1 MTHDTYALPKGTIL
15 HGKSFVYQIDNVLGQ
30 GSFGITYLASIKIN
44 GALGSIDANVKV
56 TVKEFFMANFNGRQG
71 CTVTSGSQDGMY
83 GYYKH
88 KFTQEAIN
96 LSKLHH
102 PNIVNVL
109 EAFEENNTVY
119 YAMEYIDG
127 GSLDK
132 KIEQNQKLSE
142 KQCVE
147 LTKQIGSAVSFM
159 HDNMMLHLD
168 LKPSN
173 IMLKQNGDAVL
184 IDFGLSKQYTE
195 NGEPE
200 TLTKV
205 GGGTPGY
212 APLEQLSYR
221 DGKGFP
227 VTMDVYA
234 LGGTMYKMLTGVRP
248 PEASD
253 ILEDGFPLQELT
265 NRNVSEHTAVVIAKA
280 MMPKRS
286 ERYQSVMDMIN
297 DLSSESPF
305 SNSSHQASKEE
316 STIREKATLLPM
328 PERINIKL
336 DRRGRGLS
344 YEIYMNSKICNTVYT
359 YYNEEEKVDEDF
371 YGGIYDD
378 VQKHLAKN
386 GFLNPQHWECESST
400 TPIDEGFGFDVS
412 VDFYYSDGKTFSRNV
427 PNAHPDWHSRLLD
440 AVEKLIKET
449 SLKKQVD
456 QVANYLLYG
465 DTVPVEIRKDTS
477 RVDIM
482 YNPFGPIWREGS
494 FDAHISPK
502 TTKGVEGIFTPQI
515 SQKQFEQFLKEL
527 AQMDL
532 REMCNYNPFNKF
544 EWSEPPEGLS
554 IRLFDKQGECYKEL
568 SQHVFNRIYGN
579 LAGNINELRS
589 KIIEITPQL
598 KEHLR
603 REEYRETQ
611 KESKSGFS
619 FFGLFKKK

>member
-15 HGKSFVYQIDNVLGQ
+15 HGKSFVYQIDKVLGQ

-212 APLEQLSYR
+212 APLEQISYR

-253 ILEDGFPLQELT
+253 ILEDGFPLHELT

-297 DLSSESPF
+297 DLSSESPA
-305 SNSSHQASKEE
+305 SHSSHQARKEE
-316 STIREKATLLPM
+316 STIREKETLLPM
-328 PERINIKL
+328 PESISIKL
-336 DRRGRGLS
+336 NRRGRGLS
-344 YEIYMNSKICNTVYT
+344 YEIYMNSKICNTVYA
-359 YYNEEEKVDEDF
+359 YYNEKEKVDEDF

-378 VQKHLAKN
+378 VKKHLEKN
-386 GFLNPQHWECESST
+386 GFLDPQHWENESST
-400 TPIDEGFGFDVS
+400 TPIAENFGYDIS
-412 VDFYYSDGKTFSRNV
+412 VVFYYADGKSFSRHV
-427 PNAHPDWHSRLLD
+427 KHAHPDWHSRLLD
-440 AVEKLIKET
+440 AVEKLVKET

-456 QVANYLLYG
+456 QVATYS

-477 RVDIM
+477 RVDIV
-482 YNPFGPIWREGS
+482 YKPFGPNWQGF
-494 FDAHISPK
+494 FDTHISPK
-502 TTKGVEGIFTPQI
+502 NTKGIEGIFTPQI
-515 SQKQFEQFLKEL
+515 SQKQFERFLNEL
-527 AQMDL
+527 DQMSL
-532 REMCNYNPFNKF
+532 REKCAYKSFNQF
-544 EWSEPPEGLS
+544 DFSEPPETLI
-554 IRLFDKQGECYKEL
+554 IRLLDKQGECYKEL
-568 SQHVFNRIYGN
+568 SQQYIARQVYGN
-579 LAGNINELRS
+579 LAGDINELRNR
-589 KIIEITPQL
+589 IIEITPQL

-603 REEYRETQ
+603 REAQE
-611 KESKSGFS
+611 ESKSGFS

>member
-142 KQCVE
+142 KQCME

-212 APLEQLSYR
+212 APLEQISYR

-297 DLSSESPF
+297 DLSSESP
-305 SNSSHQASKEE
+305 SSHSSHQARKEE
-316 STIREKATLLPM
+316 STIREKETLLPM
-328 PERINIKL
+328 PESISIKL
-336 DRRGRGLS
+336 NRRGRGLS
-344 YEIYMNSKICNTVYT
+344 YEIYMNSKICNTVYA
-359 YYNEEEKVDEDF
+359 YYNEKEKVDEDF

-378 VQKHLAKN
+378 VKKHLEKN
-386 GFLNPQHWECESST
+386 GFLDPQHWENESST
-400 TPIDEGFGFDVS
+400 TPIAENFGYDIS
-412 VDFYYSDGKTFSRNV
+412 VVFYYADGKSFSRHV
-427 PNAHPDWHSRLLD
+427 KHAHPDWHSRLLD
-440 AVEKLIKET
+440 AVEKLVKET

-456 QVANYLLYG
+456 QVATYS

-477 RVDIM
+477 RVDIV
-482 YNPFGPIWREGS
+482 YKPFGPIWQGF
-494 FDAHISPK
+494 FDTHISPK
-502 TTKGVEGIFTPQI
+502 NTKGIEGIFTPQI
-515 SQKQFEQFLKEL
+515 SQKQFERFLNEL
-527 AQMDL
+527 DQMSL
-532 REMCNYNPFNKF
+532 REKCAYKSFNQF
-544 EWSEPPEGLS
+544 DFSEPPETLI
-554 IRLFDKQGECYKEL
+554 IRLLDKQGECYKEL
-568 SQHVFNRIYGN
+568 SQQYIARQVYGN
-579 LAGNINELRS
+579 LAGDINELRNR
-589 KIIEITPQL
+589 IIEITPQL

-603 REEYRETQ
+603 REAQE
-611 KESKSGFS
+611 ESKSGFS

>member
-83 GYYKH
+83 DYYKH

-212 APLEQLSYR
+212 APLEQISYR

-253 ILEDGFPLQELT
+253 ILEDGFPLHELT

-297 DLSSESPF
+297 DLSSESP
-305 SNSSHQASKEE
+305 SSHSSHQARKEE
-316 STIREKATLLPM
+316 STIREKETLLPM
-328 PERINIKL
+328 PESISIKL
-336 DRRGRGLS
+336 NRRGRGLS
-344 YEIYMNSKICNTVYT
+344 YEIYMNSKICNTVYA
-359 YYNEEEKVDEDF
+359 YYNEKEKVDEDF

-378 VQKHLAKN
+378 VKKHLEKN
-386 GFLNPQHWECESST
+386 GFLDPQHWENESST
-400 TPIDEGFGFDVS
+400 TPIAENFGYDIS
-412 VDFYYSDGKTFSRNV
+412 VVFYYADGKSFSRHV
-427 PNAHPDWHSRLLD
+427 KHAHPDWHSRLLD
-440 AVEKLIKET
+440 AVEKLVKET

-456 QVANYLLYG
+456 QVATYS

-477 RVDIM
+477 RVDIV
-482 YNPFGPIWREGS
+482 YKPFGPNWQGF
-494 FDAHISPK
+494 FDTHISPK
-502 TTKGVEGIFTPQI
+502 NTKGIEGIFTPQI
-515 SQKQFEQFLKEL
+515 SQKQFERFLNEL
-527 AQMDL
+527 DQMSL
-532 REMCNYNPFNKF
+532 REKCAYKSFNQF
-544 EWSEPPEGLS
+544 DFSEPPETLI
-554 IRLFDKQGECYKEL
+554 IRLLDKQGECYKEL
-568 SQHVFNRIYGN
+568 SQQYIARQVYGN
-579 LAGNINELRS
+579 LAGDINELRNR
-589 KIIEITPQL
+589 IIEITPQL

-603 REEYRETQ
+603 REAQE
-611 KESKSGFS
+611 ESKSGFS

>member
-142 KQCVE
+142 KQCME

-212 APLEQLSYR
+212 APLEQISYR

-253 ILEDGFPLQELT
+253 ILEDGFPLHELT

-297 DLSSESPF
+297 DLSSESP
-305 SNSSHQASKEE
+305 SSHSSHQARKEE

-328 PERINIKL
+328 PESISIKL
-336 DRRGRGLS
+336 NRRGRGLS
-344 YEIYMNSKICNTVYT
+344 YEIYMNSKICNTVYA
-359 YYNEEEKVDEDF
+359 YYNEKEKVDEDF

-378 VQKHLAKN
+378 VKKHLEKN
-386 GFLNPQHWECESST
+386 GFLDPQHWENESST
-400 TPIDEGFGFDVS
+400 TPIAENFGYDIS
-412 VDFYYSDGKTFSRNV
+412 VVFYYADGKSFSRHV
-427 PNAHPDWHSRLLD
+427 KHAHPDWHSRLLD
-440 AVEKLIKET
+440 AVEKLVKET

-456 QVANYLLYG
+456 QVATYS

-477 RVDIM
+477 RVDIV
-482 YNPFGPIWREGS
+482 YKPFGPNWQGF
-494 FDAHISPK
+494 FDTHISPK
-502 TTKGVEGIFTPQI
+502 NTKGIEGIFTPQI
-515 SQKQFEQFLKEL
+515 SQKQFERFLNEL
-527 AQMDL
+527 DQMSL
-532 REMCNYNPFNKF
+532 REKCAYKSFNQF
-544 EWSEPPEGLS
+544 DFSEPPETLI
-554 IRLFDKQGECYKEL
+554 IRLLDKQGECYKEL
-568 SQHVFNRIYGN
+568 SQQHIARQVYGN
-579 LAGNINELRS
+579 LAGDINELRNR
-589 KIIEITPQL
+589 IIEITPQL

-603 REEYRETQ
+603 RKVQNEP
-611 KESKSGFS
+611 KSGFS

>member
-212 APLEQLSYR
+212 APLEQISYR

-297 DLSSESPF
+297 DLIYPSP
-305 SNSSHQASKEE
+305 SADKEHE
-316 STIREKATLLPM
+316 RTKETEKLPI
-328 PERINIKL
+328 PERIHIKL
-336 DRRGRGLS
+336 DRRGQGSS
-344 YEIYMNSKICNTVYT
+344 YEIYMNSHICNTVYAF
-359 YYNEEEKVDEDF
+359 YDEKNKADEDF
-371 YGGIYDD
+371 YGGIYED
-378 VQKHLAKN
+378 VQKHLIQN
-386 GFLNPQHWECESST
+386 DFLNPQHWERENST
-400 TPIDEGFGFDVS
+400 TPNNIGFGYDVS
-412 VDFYYSDGKTFSRNV
+412 IDFYYSDRKTFSRHV
-427 PNAHPDWHSRLLD
+427 HNAHYVWHSLLLN
-440 AVEKLIKET
+440 AIEKLINDT
-449 SLKKQVD
+449 SLKQQVD
-456 QVANYLLYG
+456 QVISRLAEPYIE
-465 DTVPVEIRKDTS
+465 TVPVEIRKDTS
-477 RVDIM
+477 RVVIE
-482 YNPFGPIWREGS
+482 YHPFGMPRNSE
-494 FDAHISPK
+494 DAFTVSISPNRQK
-502 TTKGVEGIFTPQI
+502 HIEGIFSPAITSMQF
-515 SQKQFEQFLKEL
+515 KQFLDKLTSMNLKEKR
-527 AQMDL
+527 AT
-532 REMCNYNPFNKF
+532 RFSFNQL
-544 EWSEPPEGLS
+544 EYSESAETIK
-554 IRLFDKQGECYKEL
+554 IRLFDQQKICYTEL
-568 SQHVFNRIYGN
+568 CQQYISGQSYGN
-579 LAGNINELRS
+579 LEGNITDMKNR
-589 KIIEITPQL
+589 IIEITPDL
-598 KEHLR
+598 KEYLKGQQQ
-603 REEYRETQ
+603 EP
-611 KESKSGFS
+611 KSGFS

>member
-142 KQCVE
+142 KQCME

-212 APLEQLSYR
+212 APLEQISYR

-253 ILEDGFPLQELT
+253 ILEDGFPLHELT

-297 DLSSESPF
+297 DLSSESP
-305 SNSSHQASKEE
+305 SSHSSQQARKEE
-316 STIREKATLLPM
+316 STIREKETLLPM
-328 PERINIKL
+328 PESISIKL
-336 DRRGRGLS
+336 NRRGRGLS
-344 YEIYMNSKICNTVYT
+344 YEIYMNSKICNTVYA
-359 YYNEEEKVDEDF
+359 YYNEKEKVDEDF

-378 VQKHLAKN
+378 VKKHLEKN
-386 GFLNPQHWECESST
+386 GFLDPQHWENESST
-400 TPIDEGFGFDVS
+400 TPIAENFGYDIS
-412 VDFYYSDGKTFSRNV
+412 VVFYYADGKSFSRHV
-427 PNAHPDWHSRLLD
+427 KHAHPDWHSRLLD
-440 AVEKLIKET
+440 AVEKLVKET

-456 QVANYLLYG
+456 QVATYS

-477 RVDIM
+477 RVDIV
-482 YNPFGPIWREGS
+482 YKPFGPNWQGF
-494 FDAHISPK
+494 FDTHISPK
-502 TTKGVEGIFTPQI
+502 NTKGIEGIFTPQI
-515 SQKQFEQFLKEL
+515 SQKQFERFLNEL
-527 AQMDL
+527 DQMSL
-532 REMCNYNPFNKF
+532 REKCAYKSFNQF
-544 EWSEPPEGLS
+544 DFSEPPETLI
-554 IRLFDKQGECYKEL
+554 IRLLDKQGECYKEL
-568 SQHVFNRIYGN
+568 SQQYIARQVYGN
-579 LAGNINELRS
+579 LAGDINELRNR
-589 KIIEITPQL
+589 IIEITPQL

-603 REEYRETQ
+603 REAQ
-611 KESKSGFS
+611 QESKSGFS

>member
-142 KQCVE
+142 KQCIE

-173 IMLKQNGDAVL
+173 IMLKQNWDAVL

-212 APLEQLSYR
+212 APLEQISYR

-253 ILEDGFPLQELT
+253 ILEDGFPLHELT

-297 DLSSESPF
+297 DLSSESP
-305 SNSSHQASKEE
+305 SSHSSQQARKEE
-316 STIREKATLLPM
+316 STIREKETLLPM
-328 PERINIKL
+328 PESISIKL
-336 DRRGRGLS
+336 NRRGRGLS
-344 YEIYMNSKICNTVYT
+344 YEIYMNSKICNTVYA
-359 YYNEEEKVDEDF
+359 YYNEKEKVDEDF

-378 VQKHLAKN
+378 VQKHLEKN

-400 TPIDEGFGFDVS
+400 TPIAVGFGFDVS
-412 VDFYYSDGKTFSRNV
+412 VDFYYADGKTFSRHV

-440 AVEKLIKET
+440 AVEKLVKET

-456 QVANYLLYG
+456 QVATYLNN

-477 RVDIM
+477 RVNIM
-482 YNPFGPIWREGS
+482 YHPQDFTPFQPDSFNICISLKPIKDGEGWK
-494 FDAHISPK
+494 ISPK
-502 TTKGVEGIFTPQI
+502 I
-515 SQKQFEQFLKEL
+515 SQKQFEQFLNEL
-527 AQMDL
+527 DQMNL
-532 REMCNYNPFNKF
+532 REKCNYKSYN
-544 EWSEPPEGLS
+544 SLRSIVPEGLT
-554 IRLFDKQGECYKEL
+554 IRLFDRQGKCYKEL
-568 SQHVFNRIYGN
+568 TQKIWGYIYGN
-579 LAGNINELRS
+579 LVGNIDELRS

-598 KEHLR
+598 KEILR
-603 REEYRETQ
+603 GEEVEMQ
-611 KESKSGFS
+611 EMPKSGFS

>member
-212 APLEQLSYR
+212 APLEQISYR

-297 DLSSESPF
+297 DLIYPSP
-305 SNSSHQASKEE
+305 SADKGHERTKE
-316 STIREKATLLPM
+316 TEKLPI
-328 PERINIKL
+328 PERIHIKL
-336 DRRGRGLS
+336 DRRGQGSS
-344 YEIYMNSKICNTVYT
+344 YEIYMNSHICNTVYAF
-359 YYNEEEKVDEDF
+359 YDEKNKADEDF
-371 YGGIYDD
+371 YGGIYED
-378 VQKHLAKN
+378 VQKHLIQN
-386 GFLNPQHWECESST
+386 DFLNPQHWERENST
-400 TPIDEGFGFDVS
+400 TPNNIGFGYDVS
-412 VDFYYSDGKTFSRNV
+412 IDFYYSDRKTFSRHV
-427 PNAHPDWHSRLLD
+427 HNAHYVWHSLLLN
-440 AVEKLIKET
+440 AIEKLINDT
-449 SLKKQVD
+449 SLKQQVD
-456 QVANYLLYG
+456 QVISRLAEPYIE
-465 DTVPVEIRKDTS
+465 TEPVEIRKDTS
-477 RVDIM
+477 RVVIE
-482 YNPFGPIWREGS
+482 YHPFGMPRNSE
-494 FDAHISPK
+494 DAFTVSISPNRQK
-502 TTKGVEGIFTPQI
+502 NIEGIFSPAITSMQF
-515 SQKQFEQFLKEL
+515 KQFLDKLTSMNLKEKR
-527 AQMDL
+527 AT
-532 REMCNYNPFNKF
+532 RFSFNQL
-544 EWSEPPEGLS
+544 EYSESAETIK
-554 IRLFDKQGECYKEL
+554 IRLFDQQKICYTEL
-568 SQHVFNRIYGN
+568 CQQYISGQSYGN
-579 LAGNINELRS
+579 LEGNITDMKNR
-589 KIIEITPQL
+589 IIEITPNL
-598 KEHLR
+598 KEYLKGQQQ
-603 REEYRETQ
+603 EP
-611 KESKSGFS
+611 KSGFS

>member
-142 KQCVE
+142 KQCME

-212 APLEQLSYR
+212 APLEQISYR

-297 DLSSESPF
+297 DLSSESP
-305 SNSSHQASKEE
+305 SSHSSHQARKEE
-316 STIREKATLLPM
+316 STIREKETLLPM
-328 PERINIKL
+328 PESISIKL
-336 DRRGRGLS
+336 NRRGRGLS
-344 YEIYMNSKICNTVYT
+344 YEIYMNSKICNTVYA
-359 YYNEEEKVDEDF
+359 YYNEKEKVDEDF

-378 VQKHLAKN
+378 VKKHLEKN
-386 GFLNPQHWECESST
+386 GFLDPQHWENESST
-400 TPIDEGFGFDVS
+400 TPIAENFGYDIS
-412 VDFYYSDGKTFSRNV
+412 VVFYYADGKSFSRHV
-427 PNAHPDWHSRLLD
+427 KHAHPDWHSRLLD
-440 AVEKLIKET
+440 AVEKLVKET

-456 QVANYLLYG
+456 QVATYS

-477 RVDIM
+477 RVDIV
-482 YNPFGPIWREGS
+482 YKPFGPIWQGF
-494 FDAHISPK
+494 FDTHISPK
-502 TTKGVEGIFTPQI
+502 NTKGIEGIFTPQI
-515 SQKQFEQFLKEL
+515 SQKQFERFLNEL
-527 AQMDL
+527 DQMSL
-532 REMCNYNPFNKF
+532 REKCAYKSFNQF
-544 EWSEPPEGLS
+544 DFSETPETLI
-554 IRLFDKQGECYKEL
+554 IRLLDKQGECYKEL
-568 SQHVFNRIYGN
+568 SQQYIARQVYGN
-579 LAGNINELRS
+579 LAGDINELRNR
-589 KIIEITPQL
+589 IIEITPQL

-603 REEYRETQ
+603 REAQE
-611 KESKSGFS
+611 ESKSGFS

>member
-297 DLSSESPF
+297 DLIYPSP
-305 SNSSHQASKEE
+305 SADKGHERTKE
-316 STIREKATLLPM
+316 TEKLPI
-328 PERINIKL
+328 PERIHIKL
-336 DRRGRGLS
+336 DRRGQGSS
-344 YEIYMNSKICNTVYT
+344 YEIYMNSHICNTVYAF
-359 YYNEEEKVDEDF
+359 YDEKNKADEDF
-371 YGGIYDD
+371 YGGIYED
-378 VQKHLAKN
+378 VQKHLIQN
-386 GFLNPQHWECESST
+386 DFLNPQHWERENST
-400 TPIDEGFGFDVS
+400 TPNNIGFGYDVS
-412 VDFYYSDGKTFSRNV
+412 IDFYYSDRKTFSRHV
-427 PNAHPDWHSRLLD
+427 HNAHYVWHSLLLN
-440 AVEKLIKET
+440 AIEKLINDT
-449 SLKKQVD
+449 SLKQQVD
-456 QVANYLLYG
+456 QVISRLAEPYIE
-465 DTVPVEIRKDTS
+465 TVPVEIRKDTS
-477 RVDIM
+477 RVVIE
-482 YNPFGPIWREGS
+482 YHPFWMPRNSE
-494 FDAHISPK
+494 DAFTVSISPNRQK
-502 TTKGVEGIFTPQI
+502 HIEGIFSPAITSMQF
-515 SQKQFEQFLKEL
+515 KQFLDKLTSMNLKEKR
-527 AQMDL
+527 AT
-532 REMCNYNPFNKF
+532 RFSFNQL
-544 EWSEPPEGLS
+544 EYSESAETIK
-554 IRLFDKQGECYKEL
+554 IRLFDQQKICYTEL
-568 SQHVFNRIYGN
+568 CQQYISGQSYGN
-579 LAGNINELRS
+579 LEGNITDMKNR
-589 KIIEITPQL
+589 IIEITPNL
-598 KEHLR
+598 KEYLKGQQQ
-603 REEYRETQ
+603 EP
-611 KESKSGFS
+611 KSGFS

>member
-142 KQCVE
+142 KQCME

-212 APLEQLSYR
+212 APLEQISYR

-297 DLSSESPF
+297 DLSSESP
-305 SNSSHQASKEE
+305 SSHSSHQARKEE
-316 STIREKATLLPM
+316 STIREKETLLPM
-328 PERINIKL
+328 PESISIKL
-336 DRRGRGLS
+336 NRRGRGLS
-344 YEIYMNSKICNTVYT
+344 YEIYMNSKICNTVYA
-359 YYNEEEKVDEDF
+359 YYNEKEKVDEDF

-378 VQKHLAKN
+378 VKKHLEKN
-386 GFLNPQHWECESST
+386 GFLDPQHWENESST
-400 TPIDEGFGFDVS
+400 TPIAENFGYDIS
-412 VDFYYSDGKTFSRNV
+412 VVFYYADGKSFSRHV
-427 PNAHPDWHSRLLD
+427 KHAHPDWHSRLLD
-440 AVEKLIKET
+440 AVEKLVKET

-456 QVANYLLYG
+456 QVATYS

-477 RVDIM
+477 RVDIV
-482 YNPFGPIWREGS
+482 YKPFGPNWQGF
-494 FDAHISPK
+494 FDTHISPK
-502 TTKGVEGIFTPQI
+502 NTKGIEGIFTPQI
-515 SQKQFEQFLKEL
+515 SQKQFERFLNEL
-527 AQMDL
+527 DQMSL
-532 REMCNYNPFNKF
+532 REKCAYKSFNQF
-544 EWSEPPEGLS
+544 DFSEPPETLI
-554 IRLFDKQGECYKEL
+554 IRLLDIQGECYKEL
-568 SQHVFNRIYGN
+568 SQQYIARQVYGN
-579 LAGNINELRS
+579 LAGDINELRNR
-589 KIIEITPQL
+589 IIEITPQL

-603 REEYRETQ
+603 REAQ
-611 KESKSGFS
+611 QESKSGFS

>member
-212 APLEQLSYR
+212 APLEQISYR

-253 ILEDGFPLQELT
+253 ILEDGFPLHELT

-297 DLSSESPF
+297 DLSSESPA
-305 SNSSHQASKEE
+305 SHSSHQTRKEE
-316 STIREKATLLPM
+316 STIREKETLLPM
-328 PERINIKL
+328 PESISIKL
-336 DRRGRGLS
+336 NRRGRGLS
-344 YEIYMNSKICNTVYT
+344 YEIYMNSKICNTVYA
-359 YYNEEEKVDEDF
+359 YYNEKEKVDEDF

-378 VQKHLAKN
+378 VKKHLEKN
-386 GFLNPQHWECESST
+386 GFLDPQHWENESST
-400 TPIDEGFGFDVS
+400 TPIAENFGYDIS
-412 VDFYYSDGKTFSRNV
+412 VVFYYADGKSFSRHV
-427 PNAHPDWHSRLLD
+427 KHAHPDWHSRLLD
-440 AVEKLIKET
+440 AVEKLVKET

-456 QVANYLLYG
+456 QVATYS

-477 RVDIM
+477 RVDIV
-482 YNPFGPIWREGS
+482 YKPFGPNWQG
-494 FDAHISPK
+494 FFNTHISPK
-502 TTKGVEGIFTPQI
+502 NTKGIEGIFTPQI
-515 SQKQFEQFLKEL
+515 SQKQFERFLNEL
-527 AQMDL
+527 DQMSL
-532 REMCNYNPFNKF
+532 REKCAYKSFNQF
-544 EWSEPPEGLS
+544 DFSEPPETLI
-554 IRLFDKQGECYKEL
+554 IRLLDKQGECYKEL
-568 SQHVFNRIYGN
+568 SQQYIARQVYGN
-579 LAGNINELRS
+579 LAGDINELKNR
-589 KIIEITPQL
+589 IIEITPQL

-603 REEYRETQ
+603 REAQ
-611 KESKSGFS
+611 QESKSGFS

>member
-15 HGKSFVYQIDNVLGQ
+15 HGKSFVYQIDKVLGQ

-83 GYYKH
+83 DYYKH

-212 APLEQLSYR
+212 APLEQISYR

-253 ILEDGFPLQELT
+253 ILEDGFPLHELT

-297 DLSSESPF
+297 DLSSESP
-305 SNSSHQASKEE
+305 SSHSSHQARKEE
-316 STIREKATLLPM
+316 STIREKETLLPM
-328 PERINIKL
+328 PESISIKL
-336 DRRGRGLS
+336 NRRGRGLS
-344 YEIYMNSKICNTVYT
+344 YEIYMNSKICNTVYA
-359 YYNEEEKVDEDF
+359 YYNEKEKVDEDF

-378 VQKHLAKN
+378 VKKHLEKN
-386 GFLNPQHWECESST
+386 GFLDPQHWENESST
-400 TPIDEGFGFDVS
+400 TPIAENFGYDIS
-412 VDFYYSDGKTFSRNV
+412 VVFYYADGKSFSRHV
-427 PNAHPDWHSRLLD
+427 KHAHPDWHSRLLD
-440 AVEKLIKET
+440 AVEKLVKET

-456 QVANYLLYG
+456 QVATYS

-477 RVDIM
+477 RVDIV
-482 YNPFGPIWREGS
+482 YKPFGPNWQG
-494 FDAHISPK
+494 FFNAHISPQN
-502 TTKGVEGIFTPQI
+502 TKGIEGIFTPQI
-515 SQKQFEQFLKEL
+515 SQKQFERFLNEL
-527 AQMDL
+527 DQMSL
-532 REMCNYNPFNKF
+532 REKCAYKSFNQF
-544 EWSEPPEGLS
+544 DFSETPETLI
-554 IRLFDKQGECYKEL
+554 IRLLDKQGECYKEL
-568 SQHVFNRIYGN
+568 SQQYIARQVYGN
-579 LAGNINELRS
+579 LTGDINELRNR
-589 KIIEITPQL
+589 IIEITPQL

-603 REEYRETQ
+603 REAQE
-611 KESKSGFS
+611 ESKSGFS

>member
-142 KQCVE
+142 KQCME

-212 APLEQLSYR
+212 APLEQISYR

-253 ILEDGFPLQELT
+253 ILEDGFPLHELT

-297 DLSSESPF
+297 ELSSESP
-305 SNSSHQASKEE
+305 SSHSSHQARKEE
-316 STIREKATLLPM
+316 STIREKETLLPM
-328 PERINIKL
+328 PESISIKL
-336 DRRGRGLS
+336 NRRGRGLS
-344 YEIYMNSKICNTVYT
+344 YEIYMNSKICNTVYA
-359 YYNEEEKVDEDF
+359 YYNEKEKVDEDF

-378 VQKHLAKN
+378 VKKHLEKN
-386 GFLNPQHWECESST
+386 GFLDPQHWENESST
-400 TPIDEGFGFDVS
+400 TPIAENFGYDIS
-412 VDFYYSDGKTFSRNV
+412 VVFYYADGKSFSRHV
-427 PNAHPDWHSRLLD
+427 KHAHPDWHSRLLD
-440 AVEKLIKET
+440 AVEKLVKET

-456 QVANYLLYG
+456 QVATYS

-477 RVDIM
+477 RVDIV
-482 YNPFGPIWREGS
+482 YKPFGPNWQGF
-494 FDAHISPK
+494 FDTHISPK
-502 TTKGVEGIFTPQI
+502 NTKGIEGIFTPQI
-515 SQKQFEQFLKEL
+515 SQKQFERFLNEL
-527 AQMDL
+527 DQMSL
-532 REMCNYNPFNKF
+532 REKCAYKSFNQF
-544 EWSEPPEGLS
+544 DFSEPPETLI
-554 IRLFDKQGECYKEL
+554 IRLLDKQGECYKEL
-568 SQHVFNRIYGN
+568 SQQYIARQVYGN
-579 LAGNINELRS
+579 LAGDINELRNR
-589 KIIEITPQL
+589 IIEITPQL

-603 REEYRETQ
+603 REAQ
-611 KESKSGFS
+611 QESKSGFS

>member
-15 HGKSFVYQIDNVLGQ
+15 HGKSFVYQIDKVLGQ

-71 CTVTSGSQDGMY
+71 CTVTSGNQDGMY

-212 APLEQLSYR
+212 APLEQISYR

-253 ILEDGFPLQELT
+253 ILEDGFPLHELT

-297 DLSSESPF
+297 DLSSESPA
-305 SNSSHQASKEE
+305 SHSSHQTRKEE
-316 STIREKATLLPM
+316 STIREKETLLPM
-328 PERINIKL
+328 PESIYIKL

-344 YEIYMNSKICNTVYT
+344 YEIYMSSKTCNSVCA
-359 YYNEEEKVDEDF
+359 YYNEKEKVDEDF

-378 VQKHLAKN
+378 VQKHLTKN
-386 GFLNPQHWECESST
+386 DFLNPQHWEREEPT
-400 TPIDEGFGFDVS
+400 VDLEGIFDVS

-427 PNAHPDWHSRLLD
+427 PNAHPDWYSRLLD

-456 QVANYLLYG
+456 QVAYYLLYG

-482 YNPFGPIWREGS
+482 YNPFGMFRHGS
-494 FDAHISPK
+494 FNAHISPK
-502 TTKGVEGIFTPQI
+502 TTKGAKGIFTPQI

-579 LAGNINELRS
+579 LAGPINELRS

-598 KEHLR
+598 KEFLR
-603 REEYRETQ
+603 EGVKEEP
-611 KESKSGFS
+611 KSGFS

>member
-142 KQCVE
+142 KQCIE

-212 APLEQLSYR
+212 APLEQISYR

-253 ILEDGFPLQELT
+253 ILEDGFPLHELT

-297 DLSSESPF
+297 DLSSESP
-305 SNSSHQASKEE
+305 SSHSSQQARKEE
-316 STIREKATLLPM
+316 STIREKETLLPM
-328 PERINIKL
+328 PESISIKL
-336 DRRGRGLS
+336 NRRGRGLS
-344 YEIYMNSKICNTVYT
+344 YEIYMNSKICNTVYA
-359 YYNEEEKVDEDF
+359 YYNEKEKVDEDF

-378 VQKHLAKN
+378 VKKHLEKN
-386 GFLNPQHWECESST
+386 GFLDPQHWENESST
-400 TPIDEGFGFDVS
+400 TPIAENFGYDIS
-412 VDFYYSDGKTFSRNV
+412 VVFYYADGKYFSRHV
-427 PNAHPDWHSRLLD
+427 KHAHPDWHSRLLD
-440 AVEKLIKET
+440 AVEKLVKET

-456 QVANYLLYG
+456 QVATYS

-477 RVDIM
+477 RVDIV
-482 YNPFGPIWREGS
+482 YKPFGPNWQGF
-494 FDAHISPK
+494 FDTHISPK
-502 TTKGVEGIFTPQI
+502 NTKGIEGIFTPQI
-515 SQKQFEQFLKEL
+515 SQKQFERFLNEL
-527 AQMDL
+527 DQMSL
-532 REMCNYNPFNKF
+532 REKCAYKSFNQF
-544 EWSEPPEGLS
+544 DFSEPPETLI
-554 IRLFDKQGECYKEL
+554 IRLLDKQGECYKEL
-568 SQHVFNRIYGN
+568 SQQYIARQVYGN
-579 LAGNINELRS
+579 LAGDINELRNR
-589 KIIEITPQL
+589 IIEITPQL

-603 REEYRETQ
+603 REAQ
-611 KESKSGFS
+611 QESKSGFS

>member
-142 KQCVE
+142 KQCME

-212 APLEQLSYR
+212 APLEQISYR

-297 DLSSESPF
+297 DLSSESP
-305 SNSSHQASKEE
+305 SSHSSHQTRKEE
-316 STIREKATLLPM
+316 STIREKETLLPM
-328 PERINIKL
+328 PESISIKL
-336 DRRGRGLS
+336 NRRGRGLS
-344 YEIYMNSKICNTVYT
+344 YEIYMNSKICNTVYA
-359 YYNEEEKVDEDF
+359 YYNEKEKVDEDF

-378 VQKHLAKN
+378 VKKHLEKN
-386 GFLNPQHWECESST
+386 GFLDPQHWENESST
-400 TPIDEGFGFDVS
+400 TPIAENFGYDIS
-412 VDFYYSDGKTFSRNV
+412 VVFYYADGKSFSRHV
-427 PNAHPDWHSRLLD
+427 KHAHPDWHSRLLD
-440 AVEKLIKET
+440 AVEKLVKET

-456 QVANYLLYG
+456 QVATYS

-477 RVDIM
+477 RVDIV
-482 YNPFGPIWREGS
+482 YKPFGPNWQG
-494 FDAHISPK
+494 FFNTHISPK
-502 TTKGVEGIFTPQI
+502 NTKGIEGIFTPQI
-515 SQKQFEQFLKEL
+515 SQKQFERFLNEL
-527 AQMDL
+527 DQMSL
-532 REMCNYNPFNKF
+532 REKCAYKSFNQF
-544 EWSEPPEGLS
+544 DFSEPPETLI
-554 IRLFDKQGECYKEL
+554 IRLLDKQGECYKEL
-568 SQHVFNRIYGN
+568 SQQYISRQVYGN
-579 LAGNINELRS
+579 LAGDINELRNR
-589 KIIEITPQL
+589 IIEITPQL

-603 REEYRETQ
+603 REAQ

>member
-132 KIEQNQKLSE
+132 KIEQNHKLSE
-142 KQCVE
+142 KQCIE

-212 APLEQLSYR
+212 APLEQISYR

-253 ILEDGFPLQELT
+253 ILEDGFPLHELT

-297 DLSSESPF
+297 DLSSESPA
-305 SNSSHQASKEE
+305 SHSSHQASKEE

-328 PERINIKL
+328 PESISIKL
-336 DRRGRGLS
+336 NRRGRGLS
-344 YEIYMNSKICNTVYT
+344 YEIYMNSKICNTVYA
-359 YYNEEEKVDEDF
+359 YYNEKEKVDEDF

-378 VQKHLAKN
+378 VKKHLEKN
-386 GFLNPQHWECESST
+386 GFLDPQHWENESST
-400 TPIDEGFGFDVS
+400 TPIAENFGYDIS
-412 VDFYYSDGKTFSRNV
+412 VVFYYADGKSFSRHV
-427 PNAHPDWHSRLLD
+427 KHAHPDWHSRLLD
-440 AVEKLIKET
+440 AVEKLVKET

-456 QVANYLLYG
+456 QVATYS

-477 RVDIM
+477 RVDIV
-482 YNPFGPIWREGS
+482 YKPFGPNWQGF
-494 FDAHISPK
+494 FDTHISPK
-502 TTKGVEGIFTPQI
+502 NTKGIEGIFTPQI
-515 SQKQFEQFLKEL
+515 SQKQFERFLNEL
-527 AQMDL
+527 DQMSL
-532 REMCNYNPFNKF
+532 REKCAYKSFNQF
-544 EWSEPPEGLS
+544 DFSEPPETLI
-554 IRLFDKQGECYKEL
+554 IRLLDKQGECYKEL
-568 SQHVFNRIYGN
+568 SQQYISRQVYGN
-579 LAGNINELRS
+579 LAGDINELRNR
-589 KIIEITPQL
+589 IIEITPQL

-603 REEYRETQ
+603 REVQ
-611 KESKSGFS
+611 QESKSGFS
-619 FFGLFKKK
+619 FFGLFKKNK

>member
-212 APLEQLSYR
+212 APLEQISYR

-253 ILEDGFPLQELT
+253 ILEDGFPLHELT

-297 DLSSESPF
+297 DLSSESPA
-305 SNSSHQASKEE
+305 SHSSHQARKEE
-316 STIREKATLLPM
+316 STIREKETLLPM
-328 PERINIKL
+328 PESISIKL
-336 DRRGRGLS
+336 NRRGRGLS
-344 YEIYMNSKICNTVYT
+344 YEIYMNSKICNTVYA
-359 YYNEEEKVDEDF
+359 YYNEKEKVDEDF

-378 VQKHLAKN
+378 VKKHLEKN
-386 GFLNPQHWECESST
+386 GFLDPQHWENESST
-400 TPIDEGFGFDVS
+400 TPIAENFGYDIS
-412 VDFYYSDGKTFSRNV
+412 VDFYYADGKTFSRHV

-440 AVEKLIKET
+440 AVEKLVKET

-456 QVANYLLYG
+456 QVATYS

-477 RVDIM
+477 RVDIV
-482 YNPFGPIWREGS
+482 YKPFGPNWQG
-494 FDAHISPK
+494 FFNTHISPK
-502 TTKGVEGIFTPQI
+502 NTKGIEGIFTPQI
-515 SQKQFEQFLKEL
+515 SQKQFERFLNEL
-527 AQMDL
+527 DQMSL
-532 REMCNYNPFNKF
+532 REKCAYKSFNQF
-544 EWSEPPEGLS
+544 DFSETPETLI
-554 IRLFDKQGECYKEL
+554 IRLLDKQGECYKEL
-568 SQHVFNRIYGN
+568 SQQYIARQVYGN
-579 LAGNINELRS
+579 LAGDINELRNR
-589 KIIEITPQL
+589 IIEITPQL

-603 REEYRETQ
+603 REAQ
-611 KESKSGFS
+611 QESKSGFS

>member
-142 KQCVE
+142 KQCME

-212 APLEQLSYR
+212 APLEQISYR

-253 ILEDGFPLQELT
+253 ILEDGFPLHELT

-297 DLSSESPF
+297 DLSSESP
-305 SNSSHQASKEE
+305 SSHSSHQARKEE
-316 STIREKATLLPM
+316 STIREKETLLPM
-328 PERINIKL
+328 PESISIKL
-336 DRRGRGLS
+336 NRRGRGLS
-344 YEIYMNSKICNTVYT
+344 YEIYMNSKICNTVYA
-359 YYNEEEKVDEDF
+359 YYNEKEKVDEDF

-378 VQKHLAKN
+378 VKKHLEKN
-386 GFLNPQHWECESST
+386 GFLDPQHWENESST
-400 TPIDEGFGFDVS
+400 TPIAENFGYDIS
-412 VDFYYSDGKTFSRNV
+412 VVFYYADGKSFSRHV
-427 PNAHPDWHSRLLD
+427 KHAHPDWHSRLLD
-440 AVEKLIKET
+440 AVEKLVKET

-456 QVANYLLYG
+456 QVATYS

-477 RVDIM
+477 RVDIV
-482 YNPFGPIWREGS
+482 YKPFGPNWQG
-494 FDAHISPK
+494 FFNTHISPK
-502 TTKGVEGIFTPQI
+502 NTKGIEGIFTPQI
-515 SQKQFEQFLKEL
+515 SQKQFERFLNEL
-527 AQMDL
+527 DQMSL
-532 REMCNYNPFNKF
+532 REKCAYKSFNQF
-544 EWSEPPEGLS
+544 DFSEPPETLI
-554 IRLFDKQGECYKEL
+554 IRLLDKQGECYKEL
-568 SQHVFNRIYGN
+568 SQQYIARQVYGN
-579 LAGNINELRS
+579 LTGDINELRNR
-589 KIIEITPQL
+589 IIEITPQL

-603 REEYRETQ
+603 REAQE
-611 KESKSGFS
+611 ESKSGFS

>member
-142 KQCVE
+142 KQCME

-212 APLEQLSYR
+212 APLEQISYR

-297 DLSSESPF
+297 DLSSESP
-305 SNSSHQASKEE
+305 SSHSSHQARKEE
-316 STIREKATLLPM
+316 STIREKETLLPM
-328 PERINIKL
+328 PESISIKL
-336 DRRGRGLS
+336 NRRGRGLS
-344 YEIYMNSKICNTVYT
+344 YEIYMNSKICNTVYA
-359 YYNEEEKVDEDF
+359 YYNEKEKVDEDF

-378 VQKHLAKN
+378 VKKHLEKN
-386 GFLNPQHWECESST
+386 GFLDPQHWENESST
-400 TPIDEGFGFDVS
+400 TPIAENFGYDIS
-412 VDFYYSDGKTFSRNV
+412 VVFYYADGKSFSRHV
-427 PNAHPDWHSRLLD
+427 KHAHPDWHSRLLD
-440 AVEKLIKET
+440 AVEKLVKET

-456 QVANYLLYG
+456 QVATYS

-477 RVDIM
+477 RVDIV
-482 YNPFGPIWREGS
+482 YKPFGPNWQGF
-494 FDAHISPK
+494 FDTHISPK
-502 TTKGVEGIFTPQI
+502 NTKGIEGIFTPQI
-515 SQKQFEQFLKEL
+515 SQKQFERFLNEL
-527 AQMDL
+527 DQMSL
-532 REMCNYNPFNKF
+532 REKCAYKSFNQF
-544 EWSEPPEGLS
+544 DFSEPPETLI
-554 IRLFDKQGECYKEL
+554 IRLLDKQGECYKEL
-568 SQHVFNRIYGN
+568 SQQYIARQVYGN
-579 LAGNINELRS
+579 LAGDINELRNR
-589 KIIEITPQL
+589 IIEITPQL

-603 REEYRETQ
+603 REAQ
-611 KESKSGFS
+611 QESKSGFS

>member
-212 APLEQLSYR
+212 APLEQISYR

-253 ILEDGFPLQELT
+253 ILEDGFPLHELT

-297 DLSSESPF
+297 DLSSESP
-305 SNSSHQASKEE
+305 SSHSSHQARKEE
-316 STIREKATLLPM
+316 STIREKETLLPM
-328 PERINIKL
+328 PESISIKL
-336 DRRGRGLS
+336 NRRGRGLS
-344 YEIYMNSKICNTVYT
+344 YEIYMNSKICNTVYA
-359 YYNEEEKVDEDF
+359 YYNEKEKVDEDF

-378 VQKHLAKN
+378 VKKHLEKN
-386 GFLNPQHWECESST
+386 GFLDPQHWENESST
-400 TPIDEGFGFDVS
+400 TPIAENFGYDIS
-412 VDFYYSDGKTFSRNV
+412 VVFYYADGKSFSRHV
-427 PNAHPDWHSRLLD
+427 KHAHPDWHSRLLD
-440 AVEKLIKET
+440 AVEKLVKET

-456 QVANYLLYG
+456 QVATYS

-477 RVDIM
+477 RVDIV
-482 YNPFGPIWREGS
+482 YKPFGPNWQGF
-494 FDAHISPK
+494 FDTHISPK
-502 TTKGVEGIFTPQI
+502 NTKGIEGIFTPQI
-515 SQKQFEQFLKEL
+515 SQKQFERFLNEL
-527 AQMDL
+527 DQMSL
-532 REMCNYNPFNKF
+532 REKCAYKSFNQF
-544 EWSEPPEGLS
+544 DFSEPPETLI
-554 IRLFDKQGECYKEL
+554 IRLLDKQGECYKEL
-568 SQHVFNRIYGN
+568 SQQYIARQVYGN
-579 LAGNINELRS
+579 LAGDINELRNR
-589 KIIEITPQL
+589 IIEITPQL

-603 REEYRETQ
+603 REAQ
-611 KESKSGFS
+611 QESKSGFS

>member
-142 KQCVE
+142 KQCME

-212 APLEQLSYR
+212 APLEQISYR

-253 ILEDGFPLQELT
+253 ILEDGFPLHELT

-297 DLSSESPF
+297 DLSSESP
-305 SNSSHQASKEE
+305 SSHSSHQARKEE
-316 STIREKATLLPM
+316 STIREKETLLPM
-328 PERINIKL
+328 PESISIKL
-336 DRRGRGLS
+336 NRRGRGLS
-344 YEIYMNSKICNTVYT
+344 YEIYMNSKICNTVYA
-359 YYNEEEKVDEDF
+359 YYNEKEKVDEDF

-378 VQKHLAKN
+378 VKKHLEKN
-386 GFLNPQHWECESST
+386 GFLDPQHWENESST
-400 TPIDEGFGFDVS
+400 TPIAENFGYDIS
-412 VDFYYSDGKTFSRNV
+412 VVFYYADGKSFSRHV
-427 PNAHPDWHSRLLD
+427 KHAHPDWHSQLLD
-440 AVEKLIKET
+440 AVEKLVKET

-456 QVANYLLYG
+456 QVATYS

-477 RVDIM
+477 RVDIV
-482 YNPFGPIWREGS
+482 YKPFGPNWQGF
-494 FDAHISPK
+494 FDTHISPK
-502 TTKGVEGIFTPQI
+502 NTKGIEGIFTPQI
-515 SQKQFEQFLKEL
+515 SQKQFERFLNEL
-527 AQMDL
+527 DQMSL
-532 REMCNYNPFNKF
+532 REKCAYKSFNQF
-544 EWSEPPEGLS
+544 DFSETPETLI
-554 IRLFDKQGECYKEL
+554 IRLLDKQGECYKEL
-568 SQHVFNRIYGN
+568 SQQYISRQVYGN
-579 LAGNINELRS
+579 LAGDIKELRNR
-589 KIIEITPQL
+589 IIEITPQL

-603 REEYRETQ
+603 RKVQNEP
-611 KESKSGFS
+611 KSGFS

>member
-1 MTHDTYALPKGTIL
+1 MIHDTYALPKGTIL

-142 KQCVE
+142 KQCME

-212 APLEQLSYR
+212 APLEQISYR

-253 ILEDGFPLQELT
+253 ILEDGFPLHELT

-297 DLSSESPF
+297 DLSYESPA
-305 SNSSHQASKEE
+305 SHSSHQTRKEE

-336 DRRGRGLS
+336 NRRGHGLS
-344 YEIYMNSKICNTVYT
+344 YEIYMNSKICNTVYA
-359 YYNEEEKVDEDF
+359 YYDEKEKVDEDF

-378 VQKHLAKN
+378 VKKHLEKN
-386 GFLNPQHWECESST
+386 GFLNPQHWENESST
-400 TPIDEGFGFDVS
+400 TPIIAEKFGYDIS
-412 VDFYYSDGKTFSRNV
+412 VIFYYADGKSFSRNV
-427 PNAHPDWHSRLLD
+427 HNAHPYGHSRLLD

-449 SLKKQVD
+449 SLKEQVD
-456 QVANYLLYG
+456 QVANY
-465 DTVPVEIRKDTS
+465 TVPVEIRKDTS
-477 RVDIM
+477 YVSIE
-482 YNPFGPIWREGS
+482 YSPYSIYPFPLGS
-494 FDAHISPK
+494 FNTHISPQ
-502 TTKGVEGIFTPQI
+502 TTKGIEGIFSPKI
-515 SQKQFEQFLKEL
+515 SQKQFEQFLNEL
-527 AQMDL
+527 DQMSL
-532 REMCNYNPFNKF
+532 REKCNYKSFKAIEYSAFPDLLN
-544 EWSEPPEGLS
+544 
-554 IRLFDKQGECYKEL
+554 IRLYDKQGECYKEL
-568 SQHVFNRIYGN
+568 SQQYIAGQVYGN
-579 LAGNINELRS
+579 LAGDINELRNR
-589 KIIEITPQL
+589 IIEITPQL

-603 REEYRETQ
+603 RETQ
-611 KESKSGFS
+611 KRKNIRKAVSLSSDCSKRN
-619 FFGLFKKK
+619 K

>member
-15 HGKSFVYQIDNVLGQ
+15 HGRSFVYQIDKVLGQ

-142 KQCVE
+142 KQCIE

-212 APLEQLSYR
+212 APLEQISYR

-280 MMPKRS
+280 MMPKKS

-297 DLSSESPF
+297 DLSSESPSF
-305 SNSSHQASKEE
+305 HSSHQARKEE
-316 STIREKATLLPM
+316 STIREKETLLPM
-328 PERINIKL
+328 PESISIKL
-336 DRRGRGLS
+336 NRRGRGLS
-344 YEIYMNSKICNTVYT
+344 YEIYMNSKICNTVYA
-359 YYNEEEKVDEDF
+359 YYNEKEKVDEDF

-378 VQKHLAKN
+378 VKKHLEKN
-386 GFLNPQHWECESST
+386 GFLDPQHWENESST
-400 TPIDEGFGFDVS
+400 TPIAENFGYDIS
-412 VDFYYSDGKTFSRNV
+412 VVFYYADGKSFSRHV
-427 PNAHPDWHSRLLD
+427 KHAHPDWHSQLLD
-440 AVEKLIKET
+440 AVEKLVKET

-456 QVANYLLYG
+456 QVATYS

-477 RVDIM
+477 RVDIV
-482 YNPFGPIWREGS
+482 YKPFGPNWQGF
-494 FDAHISPK
+494 FDTHISPK
-502 TTKGVEGIFTPQI
+502 NTKGIEGIFTPQI
-515 SQKQFEQFLKEL
+515 SQKQFERFLNEL
-527 AQMDL
+527 DQMSL
-532 REMCNYNPFNKF
+532 REKCAYKSFNQF
-544 EWSEPPEGLS
+544 DFSEPPETLI
-554 IRLFDKQGECYKEL
+554 IRLLDKQGECYKEL
-568 SQHVFNRIYGN
+568 SQQYIARQVYGN
-579 LAGNINELRS
+579 LAGDINELRNR
-589 KIIEITPQL
+589 IIEITPQL

-603 REEYRETQ
+603 REAQ
-611 KESKSGFS
+611 QESKSGFS

>member
-127 GSLDK
+127 GSLNK

-142 KQCVE
+142 KQCME

-212 APLEQLSYR
+212 APLEQISYR

-253 ILEDGFPLQELT
+253 ILEDGFPLHELT

-297 DLSSESPF
+297 DLSSESP
-305 SNSSHQASKEE
+305 SSHSSHQARKEE
-316 STIREKATLLPM
+316 STIREKETLLPM
-328 PERINIKL
+328 PESISIKL
-336 DRRGRGLS
+336 NRRGRGLS
-344 YEIYMNSKICNTVYT
+344 YEIYMNSKICNTVYA
-359 YYNEEEKVDEDF
+359 YYNEKEKVDEDF

-378 VQKHLAKN
+378 VKKHLEKN
-386 GFLNPQHWECESST
+386 GFLDPQHWENESST
-400 TPIDEGFGFDVS
+400 TPIAENFGYDIS
-412 VDFYYSDGKTFSRNV
+412 VVFYYADGKSFSRHV
-427 PNAHPDWHSRLLD
+427 KHAHPDWHSQLLD
-440 AVEKLIKET
+440 AVEKLVKET

-456 QVANYLLYG
+456 QVATYS

-477 RVDIM
+477 RVDIV
-482 YNPFGPIWREGS
+482 YKPFGPNWQGF
-494 FDAHISPK
+494 FDTHISPK
-502 TTKGVEGIFTPQI
+502 NTKGIEGIFTPQI
-515 SQKQFEQFLKEL
+515 SQKQFERFLNEL
-527 AQMDL
+527 DQMSL
-532 REMCNYNPFNKF
+532 REKCAYKSFNQF
-544 EWSEPPEGLS
+544 DFSETPETLI
-554 IRLFDKQGECYKEL
+554 IRLLDKQGECYKEL
-568 SQHVFNRIYGN
+568 SQQYIARQVYGN
-579 LAGNINELRS
+579 LAGDINELRNR
-589 KIIEITPQL
+589 IIEITPQL

-603 REEYRETQ
+603 RKVQNEP
-611 KESKSGFS
+611 KSGFS

>member
-132 KIEQNQKLSE
+132 KIEQNQKLNE
-142 KQCVE
+142 KQCIE

-212 APLEQLSYR
+212 APLEQISYR

-253 ILEDGFPLQELT
+253 ILEDGFPLHELT

-297 DLSSESPF
+297 DLSSESP
-305 SNSSHQASKEE
+305 SSHSSHQARKEE
-316 STIREKATLLPM
+316 STIREKETLLPM
-328 PERINIKL
+328 PESISIKL
-336 DRRGRGLS
+336 NRRGRGLS
-344 YEIYMNSKICNTVYT
+344 YEIYMNSKICNTVYA
-359 YYNEEEKVDEDF
+359 YYNEKEKVDEDF

-378 VQKHLAKN
+378 VKKHLEKN
-386 GFLNPQHWECESST
+386 GFLDPQHWENESST
-400 TPIDEGFGFDVS
+400 TPIAENFGYDIS
-412 VDFYYSDGKTFSRNV
+412 VVFYYADGKSFSRHV
-427 PNAHPDWHSRLLD
+427 KHAHPDWHSRLLD
-440 AVEKLIKET
+440 AVEKLVKET

-456 QVANYLLYG
+456 QVATYS

-477 RVDIM
+477 RVDIE
-482 YNPFGPIWREGS
+482 YKPFGPIWQG
-494 FDAHISPK
+494 FFNTHISPK
-502 TTKGVEGIFTPQI
+502 NTKGIEGIFTPQI
-515 SQKQFEQFLKEL
+515 SQKQFERFLNEL
-527 AQMDL
+527 DQMSL
-532 REMCNYNPFNKF
+532 REKCAYKSFNQF
-544 EWSEPPEGLS
+544 DFSEIPETLI
-554 IRLFDKQGECYKEL
+554 IRLLDKQGECYKEL
-568 SQHVFNRIYGN
+568 SQQYISRQVYGN
-579 LAGNINELRS
+579 LAGDIKELRNR
-589 KIIEITPQL
+589 IIEITPQL

-603 REEYRETQ
+603 REAQ

>member
-1 MTHDTYALPKGTIL
+1 MTHDTNALPKGTIL

-212 APLEQLSYR
+212 APLEQISYR

-253 ILEDGFPLQELT
+253 ILEDGFPLHELT

-297 DLSSESPF
+297 DLSSESP
-305 SNSSHQASKEE
+305 SSHSSHQARKEE
-316 STIREKATLLPM
+316 STIREKETLLPM
-328 PERINIKL
+328 PESISIKL
-336 DRRGRGLS
+336 NRRGRGLS
-344 YEIYMNSKICNTVYT
+344 YEIYMNSKTCNTVYA
-359 YYNEEEKVDEDF
+359 YYNENEKVDEDF

-378 VQKHLAKN
+378 VKKHLAKN
-386 GFLNPQHWECESST
+386 GFLNPQHWENESST
-400 TPIDEGFGFDVS
+400 TPIAEKFGYDIS
-412 VDFYYSDGKTFSRNV
+412 VVFYYADGKTFSRQV
-427 PNAHPDWHSRLLD
+427 KHAHPDWHSRLLD
-440 AVEKLIKET
+440 AVEKLVKET

-456 QVANYLLYG
+456 QVANALNG
-465 DTVPVEIRKDTS
+465 ATVPVEIRKDTS
-477 RVDIM
+477 RVVIE
-482 YNPFGPIWREGS
+482 YHPFGMPRNSE
-494 FDAHISPK
+494 DAFTVSISPNRQK
-502 TTKGVEGIFTPQI
+502 HIEGIFSPAITSMQF
-515 SQKQFEQFLKEL
+515 KQFLDKLANMNLKEKR
-527 AQMDL
+527 AT
-532 REMCNYNPFNKF
+532 RFSFNQL
-544 EWSEPPEGLS
+544 EYSESAETIK
-554 IRLFDKQGECYKEL
+554 IRLFDQQKICYTEL
-568 SQHVFNRIYGN
+568 CQQYISGQSYGN
-579 LAGNINELRS
+579 LEGNIADMKNR
-589 KIIEITPQL
+589 IIEITPNL
-598 KEHLR
+598 KEYLKG
-603 REEYRETQ
+603 Q
-611 KESKSGFS
+611 QQESKSGFS

>member
-15 HGKSFVYQIDNVLGQ
+15 HGKSFVYQIDKVLGQ

-212 APLEQLSYR
+212 APLEQISYR

-253 ILEDGFPLQELT
+253 ILEDGFPLHELT

-297 DLSSESPF
+297 DLSSESP
-305 SNSSHQASKEE
+305 SSHSSHQARKEE
-316 STIREKATLLPM
+316 STIREKETLLPM
-328 PERINIKL
+328 PESISIKL
-336 DRRGRGLS
+336 NRRGRGLS
-344 YEIYMNSKICNTVYT
+344 YEIYMNSKICNTVYA
-359 YYNEEEKVDEDF
+359 YYNEKEKVDEDF

-378 VQKHLAKN
+378 VKKHLEKN
-386 GFLNPQHWECESST
+386 GFLDPQHWENESST
-400 TPIDEGFGFDVS
+400 TPIAENFGYDIS
-412 VDFYYSDGKTFSRNV
+412 VVFYYADGKSFSRHV
-427 PNAHPDWHSRLLD
+427 KHAHPDWHSRLLD
-440 AVEKLIKET
+440 AVEKLVKET

-456 QVANYLLYG
+456 QVATYS

-477 RVDIM
+477 RVDIV
-482 YNPFGPIWREGS
+482 YKPFGPNWQG
-494 FDAHISPK
+494 FFNAHISPQN
-502 TTKGVEGIFTPQI
+502 TKGIEGIFTPQI
-515 SQKQFEQFLKEL
+515 SQKQFERFLNEL
-527 AQMDL
+527 DQMSL
-532 REMCNYNPFNKF
+532 REKCAYKSFNQF
-544 EWSEPPEGLS
+544 DFSETPETLI
-554 IRLFDKQGECYKEL
+554 IRLLDKQGECYKEL
-568 SQHVFNRIYGN
+568 SQQYIARQVYGN
-579 LAGNINELRS
+579 LTGDINELRNR
-589 KIIEITPQL
+589 IIEITPQL

-603 REEYRETQ
+603 REAQE
-611 KESKSGFS
+611 ESKSGFS

>member
-83 GYYKH
+83 CYYKH

-142 KQCVE
+142 KQCME

-212 APLEQLSYR
+212 APLEQISYR

-253 ILEDGFPLQELT
+253 ILEDGFPLHELT

-297 DLSSESPF
+297 DLSSESP
-305 SNSSHQASKEE
+305 SSHSSHQARKEE
-316 STIREKATLLPM
+316 STIREKETLLPM
-328 PERINIKL
+328 PKSISIKL
-336 DRRGRGLS
+336 NRRGRGLS
-344 YEIYMNSKICNTVYT
+344 YEIYMNSKICNTVYA
-359 YYNEEEKVDEDF
+359 YYNEKEKVDEDF

-378 VQKHLAKN
+378 VKKHLEKN
-386 GFLNPQHWECESST
+386 GFLDPQHWENESST
-400 TPIDEGFGFDVS
+400 TPIAENFGYDIS
-412 VDFYYSDGKTFSRNV
+412 VVFYYADGKSFSRHV
-427 PNAHPDWHSRLLD
+427 KHAHPDWHSRLLD
-440 AVEKLIKET
+440 AVEKLVKET

-456 QVANYLLYG
+456 QVATYS

-477 RVDIM
+477 RVDIE
-482 YNPFGPIWREGS
+482 YKPFGPIWQG
-494 FDAHISPK
+494 FFNTHISPK
-502 TTKGVEGIFTPQI
+502 NTKGIEGIFTPQI
-515 SQKQFEQFLKEL
+515 SQKQFERFLNEL
-527 AQMDL
+527 DQMSL
-532 REMCNYNPFNKF
+532 REKCAYKSFNQF
-544 EWSEPPEGLS
+544 DFSEIPETLI
-554 IRLFDKQGECYKEL
+554 IRLLDKQGECYKEL
-568 SQHVFNRIYGN
+568 SQQYISRQVYGN
-579 LAGNINELRS
+579 LAGDIKELRNR
-589 KIIEITPQL
+589 IIEITPQL

-603 REEYRETQ
+603 REAQ

-619 FFGLFKKK
+619 FFGLFKKNK

>member
-109 EAFEENNTVY
+109 EAFEKNNTVY

-142 KQCVE
+142 KQCIE

-212 APLEQLSYR
+212 APLEQISYR

-297 DLSSESPF
+297 DLSSESP
-305 SNSSHQASKEE
+305 SSHSSHQARKEE
-316 STIREKATLLPM
+316 STIREKETLLPM
-328 PERINIKL
+328 PESISIKL
-336 DRRGRGLS
+336 NRRGRGLS
-344 YEIYMNSKICNTVYT
+344 YEIYMNSKICNTVYA
-359 YYNEEEKVDEDF
+359 YYDEKEKVDEDF

-378 VQKHLAKN
+378 VKKHLAKN
-386 GFLNPQHWECESST
+386 GFLDPQHWENESST
-400 TPIDEGFGFDVS
+400 TPIAENFGYDIS
-412 VDFYYSDGKTFSRNV
+412 VVFYYADGKTFSRHV
-427 PNAHPDWHSRLLD
+427 KHAHPDWHSRLLD
-440 AVEKLIKET
+440 AVEKLVKET

-456 QVANYLLYG
+456 QVATYS
-465 DTVPVEIRKDTS
+465 DTVLVEIRKDTS

-482 YNPFGPIWREGS
+482 YHPFGPIRQG
-494 FDAHISPK
+494 FFNTHISPK
-502 TTKGVEGIFTPQI
+502 PTKGFKGIFTPQI
-515 SQKQFEQFLKEL
+515 SQKQFERFLNEL
-527 AQMDL
+527 DQMSL
-532 REMCNYNPFNKF
+532 REKCAYKSFNQF
-544 EWSEPPEGLS
+544 DFSEPPETLI
-554 IRLFDKQGECYKEL
+554 IRLLDKQGECYKEL
-568 SQHVFNRIYGN
+568 SQQYIARQVYGN
-579 LAGNINELRS
+579 LAGDINELRNR
-589 KIIEITPQL
+589 IIEITPQL

-603 REEYRETQ
+603 REAQ
-611 KESKSGFS
+611 QESKSGFS

>member
-142 KQCVE
+142 KQCME

-212 APLEQLSYR
+212 APLEQISYR

-253 ILEDGFPLQELT
+253 ILEDGFPLHELT

-297 DLSSESPF
+297 DLSSESPA
-305 SNSSHQASKEE
+305 SHSSHQARKEE
-316 STIREKATLLPM
+316 STIREKETLLPM
-328 PERINIKL
+328 PESISIKL
-336 DRRGRGLS
+336 NRRGRGLS
-344 YEIYMNSKICNTVYT
+344 YEIYMNSKICNTVYA

-378 VQKHLAKN
+378 VKKHLAKN
-386 GFLNPQHWECESST
+386 GFLDPQHWENESST
-400 TPIDEGFGFDVS
+400 TPIAENFGYDIS
-412 VDFYYSDGKTFSRNV
+412 VDFYYADGKSFSRHV
-427 PNAHPDWHSRLLD
+427 KHAHPDWHSRLLD
-440 AVEKLIKET
+440 AVEKLVKET

-456 QVANYLLYG
+456 QVATYS

-477 RVDIM
+477 RVDIV
-482 YNPFGPIWREGS
+482 YKPFGPNWQG
-494 FDAHISPK
+494 FFNAHISPK
-502 TTKGVEGIFTPQI
+502 NTKGIEGIFTPQI
-515 SQKQFEQFLKEL
+515 SQKQFERFLNEL
-527 AQMDL
+527 DQMSL
-532 REMCNYNPFNKF
+532 REKCAYKSFNQF
-544 EWSEPPEGLS
+544 DFSEPPETLI
-554 IRLFDKQGECYKEL
+554 IRLLDKQGECYKEL
-568 SQHVFNRIYGN
+568 SQQYIARQVYGN
-579 LAGNINELRS
+579 LAGDINELRNR
-589 KIIEITPQL
+589 IIEITPQL

-603 REEYRETQ
+603 REAQE
-611 KESKSGFS
+611 ESKSGFS

>member
-297 DLSSESPF
+297 DLIYTSP
-305 SNSSHQASKEE
+305 SADKGHERTKE
-316 STIREKATLLPM
+316 TEKLPI
-328 PERINIKL
+328 PERIHIKL
-336 DRRGRGLS
+336 DRRGQGSS
-344 YEIYMNSKICNTVYT
+344 YEIYMNSHICNTVYAF
-359 YYNEEEKVDEDF
+359 YDEKNKADEDF
-371 YGGIYDD
+371 YGGIYED
-378 VQKHLAKN
+378 VQKHLIQN
-386 GFLNPQHWECESST
+386 DFLNPQHWERENST
-400 TPIDEGFGFDVS
+400 TPNNIGFGYDVS
-412 VDFYYSDGKTFSRNV
+412 IDFYYSDRKTFSRHV
-427 PNAHPDWHSRLLD
+427 HNAHYVWHSLLLN
-440 AVEKLIKET
+440 AIEKLINDT
-449 SLKKQVD
+449 SLKQQVD
-456 QVANYLLYG
+456 QVISRLAEPYIE
-465 DTVPVEIRKDTS
+465 TVPVEIRKDTS
-477 RVDIM
+477 RVVIE
-482 YNPFGPIWREGS
+482 YHPFGMPRNSE
-494 FDAHISPK
+494 DAFTVSISPNRQK
-502 TTKGVEGIFTPQI
+502 HIEGIFSPAITSMQF
-515 SQKQFEQFLKEL
+515 KQFLDKLTSMNLKEKR
-527 AQMDL
+527 AT
-532 REMCNYNPFNKF
+532 RFSFNQLKY
-544 EWSEPPEGLS
+544 SESAETIK
-554 IRLFDKQGECYKEL
+554 IRLFDQQKICYTEL
-568 SQHVFNRIYGN
+568 CQQYISGQSYGN
-579 LAGNINELRS
+579 LEGNITDMKNR
-589 KIIEITPQL
+589 IIEITPNL
-598 KEHLR
+598 KEYLKGQQQ
-603 REEYRETQ
+603 EQ
-611 KESKSGFS
+611 KSGFS

>member
-15 HGKSFVYQIDNVLGQ
+15 HGKSFVYQIDKVLGQ

-212 APLEQLSYR
+212 APLEQISYR

-297 DLSSESPF
+297 DLIYPSP
-305 SNSSHQASKEE
+305 SADKGHERTKE
-316 STIREKATLLPM
+316 TEKLPI
-328 PERINIKL
+328 PERIHIKL
-336 DRRGRGLS
+336 DRRGQGSS
-344 YEIYMNSKICNTVYT
+344 YEIYMNSHICNTVYAF
-359 YYNEEEKVDEDF
+359 YDEKNKADEDF
-371 YGGIYDD
+371 YGGIYED
-378 VQKHLAKN
+378 VQKHLIQN
-386 GFLNPQHWECESST
+386 DFLNPQHWERENST
-400 TPIDEGFGFDVS
+400 TPNNIGFGYDVS
-412 VDFYYSDGKTFSRNV
+412 IDFYYSDRKTFSRHV
-427 PNAHPDWHSRLLD
+427 HNAHYVWHSLLLN
-440 AVEKLIKET
+440 AIEKLINDT
-449 SLKKQVD
+449 SLKQQVD
-456 QVANYLLYG
+456 QVISRLAEPYIE
-465 DTVPVEIRKDTS
+465 TVPVEIRKDTS
-477 RVDIM
+477 RVVIE
-482 YNPFGPIWREGS
+482 YPPFGMPRNSE
-494 FDAHISPK
+494 DAFTVSISPNRQK
-502 TTKGVEGIFTPQI
+502 HIEGIFSPAITSMQF
-515 SQKQFEQFLKEL
+515 KQFLDKLTSMNLKEKR
-527 AQMDL
+527 AT
-532 REMCNYNPFNKF
+532 RFSFNQL
-544 EWSEPPEGLS
+544 EYSESAETIK
-554 IRLFDKQGECYKEL
+554 IRLFDQQEL
-568 SQHVFNRIYGN
+568 CQQYISGQSYGN
-579 LAGNINELRS
+579 LEGNITDMKNR
-589 KIIEITPQL
+589 IIEITPNL
-598 KEHLR
+598 KEYLKGQQQ
-603 REEYRETQ
+603 EP
-611 KESKSGFS
+611 KSGFS

>member
-142 KQCVE
+142 KQCME

-212 APLEQLSYR
+212 APLEQISYR

-253 ILEDGFPLQELT
+253 ILEDGFPLHELT

-316 STIREKATLLPM
+316 STIREKETLLPM
-328 PERINIKL
+328 PESISIKL
-336 DRRGRGLS
+336 NRRGRGLS
-344 YEIYMNSKICNTVYT
+344 YEIYMSSKTCNYVCA
-359 YYNEEEKVDEDF
+359 YYNEKEKVDEDF

-378 VQKHLAKN
+378 VKKHLEKN
-386 GFLNPQHWECESST
+386 GFLDPRHWEDESPT
-400 TPIDEGFGFDVS
+400 IPIDVAENFGYDIS
-412 VDFYYSDGKTFSRNV
+412 VDFYYADGKAFSRQEKR
-427 PNAHPDWHSRLLD
+427 AHPDWYPRLLD

-456 QVANYLLYG
+456 QVANYLNSY
-465 DTVPVEIRKDTS
+465 TVPVEIRKDTS
-477 RVDIM
+477 RVDII
-482 YNPFGPIWREGS
+482 YYQASLCDPFYDFNIRISLKPPTKDVLW
-494 FDAHISPK
+494 FKSPK
-502 TTKGVEGIFTPQI
+502 I
-515 SQKQFEQFLKEL
+515 SQKQFEQFLNEL
-527 AQMDL
+527 DQMSL
-532 REMCNYNPFNKF
+532 REECAYKSFNKF
-544 EWSEPPEGLS
+544 DSSESPETLI
-554 IRLFDKQGECYKEL
+554 IRLFDKQGDCYKEL
-568 SQHVFNRIYGN
+568 SQQRLGGIYGN
-579 LAGNINELRS
+579 LAGDMDELRN

-603 REEYRETQ
+603 REAQ
-611 KESKSGFS
+611 QESKSGFS

>member
-142 KQCVE
+142 KQCIE

-212 APLEQLSYR
+212 APLEQISYR

-253 ILEDGFPLQELT
+253 ILEDGFPLHELT

-305 SNSSHQASKEE
+305 SNSSHQARKEE
-316 STIREKATLLPM
+316 STIREKETLLPM
-328 PERINIKL
+328 PESISIKL
-336 DRRGRGLS
+336 NRRGRGLS
-344 YEIYMNSKICNTVYT
+344 YEIYMNSKICNTVYA
-359 YYNEEEKVDEDF
+359 YYNEKEKVDEDF

-378 VQKHLAKN
+378 VKKHLEKN
-386 GFLNPQHWECESST
+386 GFLDPQHWENESST
-400 TPIDEGFGFDVS
+400 TPIAENFGYDIS
-412 VDFYYSDGKTFSRNV
+412 VVFYYADGKSFSRHV
-427 PNAHPDWHSRLLD
+427 KHAHPDWHSRLLD
-440 AVEKLIKET
+440 AVEKLVKET

-456 QVANYLLYG
+456 QVATYS

-477 RVDIM
+477 RVDIV
-482 YNPFGPIWREGS
+482 YKPFGPNWQGF
-494 FDAHISPK
+494 FDTHISPK
-502 TTKGVEGIFTPQI
+502 NTKGIEGIFTPQI
-515 SQKQFEQFLKEL
+515 SQKQFERFLNEL
-527 AQMDL
+527 DQMSL
-532 REMCNYNPFNKF
+532 REKCAYKSFNQF
-544 EWSEPPEGLS
+544 DFSEPPETLI
-554 IRLFDKQGECYKEL
+554 IRLLDKQGECYKEL
-568 SQHVFNRIYGN
+568 SQQYIARQVYGN
-579 LAGNINELRS
+579 LAGDINELRNR
-589 KIIEITPQL
+589 IIEITPQL

-603 REEYRETQ
+603 REAQE
-611 KESKSGFS
+611 ESKSGFS

>member
-44 GALGSIDANVKV
+44 GALGSIDVNVKV

-132 KIEQNQKLSE
+132 KIEQNQRLSE
-142 KQCVE
+142 KQCME

-212 APLEQLSYR
+212 APLEQISYR

-253 ILEDGFPLQELT
+253 ILEDGFPLHELT

-297 DLSSESPF
+297 DLSSESPA
-305 SNSSHQASKEE
+305 SHSSHQASKEE

-328 PERINIKL
+328 PESISIKL
-336 DRRGRGLS
+336 NRRGRGLS
-344 YEIYMNSKICNTVYT
+344 YEIYMNSKICNTVYA
-359 YYNEEEKVDEDF
+359 YYDEKEKVDEDF

-378 VQKHLAKN
+378 VQKHLEKN
-386 GFLNPQHWECESST
+386 GFLDPQHWENESST
-400 TPIDEGFGFDVS
+400 TPIAENFGYDIS
-412 VDFYYSDGKTFSRNV
+412 VVFYYTDGKSFSRHV
-427 PNAHPDWHSRLLD
+427 KHAHPDWHSRLLD
-440 AVEKLIKET
+440 AVEKLVKET

-456 QVANYLLYG
+456 QVATYS

-477 RVDIM
+477 RVDII
-482 YNPFGPIWREGS
+482 YSKFGRPIRQGGF
-494 FDAHISPK
+494 FDTHISPK
-502 TTKGVEGIFTPQI
+502 PTKGIEGIFTPQI
-515 SQKQFEQFLKEL
+515 SQKQFERFLNEL
-527 AQMDL
+527 DQMSL
-532 REMCNYNPFNKF
+532 REKCAYKSFNQF
-544 EWSEPPEGLS
+544 DFSEIPETLN

-568 SQHVFNRIYGN
+568 SQQYISRQVYGN
-579 LAGNINELRS
+579 LAGEIKGLRS

-611 KESKSGFS
+611 QESKSGFS

>member
-142 KQCVE
+142 KQCME

-212 APLEQLSYR
+212 APLEQISYR

-253 ILEDGFPLQELT
+253 ILEDGFPLHELT

-297 DLSSESPF
+297 DLSSESP
-305 SNSSHQASKEE
+305 SSHSSHQARKEE
-316 STIREKATLLPM
+316 STIREKETLLPM
-328 PERINIKL
+328 PESISIKL
-336 DRRGRGLS
+336 NRRGRGLS
-344 YEIYMNSKICNTVYT
+344 YEIYMNSKICNTVYA
-359 YYNEEEKVDEDF
+359 YYNEKEKVDEDF

-378 VQKHLAKN
+378 VKKHLEKN
-386 GFLNPQHWECESST
+386 GFLDPQHWENESST
-400 TPIDEGFGFDVS
+400 TPIAENFGYDIS
-412 VDFYYSDGKTFSRNV
+412 VVFYYADGKSFSRHV
-427 PNAHPDWHSRLLD
+427 KHAHPDWHSRLLD
-440 AVEKLIKET
+440 AVEKLVKET

-456 QVANYLLYG
+456 QVATYS

-477 RVDIM
+477 RVDIV
-482 YNPFGPIWREGS
+482 YKPFGPNWQGF
-494 FDAHISPK
+494 FDTHISPK
-502 TTKGVEGIFTPQI
+502 NTKGIEGIFTPQI
-515 SQKQFEQFLKEL
+515 SQKQFERFLNEL
-527 AQMDL
+527 DQMSL
-532 REMCNYNPFNKF
+532 REKCAYKSFNQF
-544 EWSEPPEGLS
+544 DFSEPPETLI
-554 IRLFDKQGECYKEL
+554 IRLLDKQGECYKEL
-568 SQHVFNRIYGN
+568 SQQYIARQVYGN
-579 LAGNINELRS
+579 LAGDINELRNR
-589 KIIEITPQL
+589 IIEITPQL

-603 REEYRETQ
+603 REAQE
-611 KESKSGFS
+611 ESKSGFS